1 MFKPKHATIHEF
13 AESYPGSTVSSVAE
27 TWSLPENPEAS
38 PVFYP
43 GASKAQ
49 IPDKDEQ
56 NGYISPS
63 KISAGIAKIG
73 AKSQET
79 QEKEDELR
87 EKCSSRT
94 EKCHCLC
101 DVMFIIFFCY
111 YFQMYV
117 KFVYEHINF
126 SDKMTF

>member
-1 MFKPKHATIHEF
+1 MYKPKCATIQEF
-13 AESYPGSTVSSVAE
+13 AESYPGSAVSSVAE
-27 TWSLPENPEAS
+27 SWSLPENPEAS
-38 PVFYP
+38 PVYYP
-43 GASKAQ
+43 TTEPQ
-49 IPDKDEQ
+49 IPDKDVLQ

-101 DVMFIIFFCY
+101 DVIIL
-111 YFQMYV
+111 
-117 KFVYEHINF
+117 II
-126 SDKMTF
+126 S